1 MDRSSTAGADPVTT
15 RVVRTVEDGLIDAI
29 DRLVPQIPGTASVPG
44 RWELEQMVADPG
56 AILIVAENAAV
67 IVGMLAL
74 VVFRTPTGLHAR
86 IEDLVV
92 DEYAELPVVAERLIR
107 RAMKTSS
114 SRGARTVQA
123 TCPASHAA
131 IGRLYERLGFER
143 KSTTAYSYKLSG

>member
-1 MDRSSTAGADPVTT
+1 MDTTSTAGPDPITT
-15 RVVRTVEDGLIDAI
+15 RVVRTVEDGLIEAI

-44 RWELEQMVADPG
+44 RWELEQIVADPG
-56 AILIVAENAAV
+56 AILIVAESAAA

-74 VVFRTPTGLHAR
+74 VVFRTPTGLRAK

-92 DEYAELPVVAERLIR
+92 DDYIQVPGVAERLIR

-123 TCPASHAA
+123 QCPASKSAV
-131 IGRLYERLGFER
+131 GRMYEELGFER
-143 KSTTAYSYKLSG
+143 MSTNAYWYKLSG